1 MIAVKSVINKIRKSG
16 LTISFA
22 ESCSGGNIAAEVIK
36 ISGVSDIFMGGVVTY
51 SDEAKIDVLKLT
63 KQEINKFGVVSENIA
78 FLMAKNSKELFRTS
92 LSLATTGNVGP
103 LSSDNRSKVGEIY
116 ICLIFHEKVFHKK
129 LNLKSTRVENINK
142 LVFEAFSLIDS
153 VL

>member
-36 ISGVSDIFMGGVVTY
+36 ISGVSDIFMGGVITY
-51 SDEAKIDVLKLT
+51 SDEAKIDILNITKL
-63 KQEINKFGVVSENIA
+63 EIKKFGVVSENIA
-78 FLMAKNSKELFRTS
+78 FLMAKNSKELFKTS

-129 LNLKSTRVENINK
+129 LNLKSTRDENINK

>member
-1 MIAVKSVINKIRKSG
+1 MISVKSVINKIRKSG

-51 SDEAKIDVLKLT
+51 SDQAKIDILKIT
-63 KQEINKFGVVSENIA
+63 KQEIQKFGVVSQNIA
-78 FLMAKNSKELFRTS
+78 FLMAKNSKELFKTS

-103 LSSDNRSKVGEIY
+103 LSSNNRSKVGEIY
-116 ICLIFHEKVFHKK
+116 ICLIFHEKVLHKK
-129 LNLKSTRVENINK
+129 LDLKSTRVENINK
-142 LVFEAFSLIDS
+142 LVFEAFSLIDA